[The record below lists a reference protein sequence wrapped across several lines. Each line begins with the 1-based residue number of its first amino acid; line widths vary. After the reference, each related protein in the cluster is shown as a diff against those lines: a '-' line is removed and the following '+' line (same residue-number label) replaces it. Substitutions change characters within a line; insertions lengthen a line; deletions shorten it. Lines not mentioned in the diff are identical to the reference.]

1 MTACCIDPRSRGG
14 FQPDPNRSAH
24 SIDRPAGAARRIP
37 VRASFL
43 TPAHLLVPQRG
54 RRVAQRATPEVMVYA
69 GGGPSVP
76 NQMGDR
82 THGRKA
88 SVKMDPIPINGSPV
102 VILKANGLFCQ

>member
-1 MTACCIDPRSRGG
+1 
-14 FQPDPNRSAH
+14 
-24 SIDRPAGAARRIP
+24 
-37 VRASFL
+37 
-43 TPAHLLVPQRG
+43 
-54 RRVAQRATPEVMVYA
+54 MVYA